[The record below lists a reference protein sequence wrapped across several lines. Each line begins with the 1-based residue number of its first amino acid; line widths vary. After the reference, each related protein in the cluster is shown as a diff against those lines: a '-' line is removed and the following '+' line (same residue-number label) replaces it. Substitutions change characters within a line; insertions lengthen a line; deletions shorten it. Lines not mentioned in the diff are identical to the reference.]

1 MALIAFLM
9 TLLEEYLLTIKGQV
23 FQYLLQSNGPG
34 GLQLTTIAFY
44 VVFSMLLAGSA
55 AILTVY
61 LAPQAA
67 GSGIP
72 ELIGFLNGVAT
83 NEKYFKPLVFIVKA
97 IGVTLAVAGTL
108 IVGREGPLA
117 HIGAGVA
124 TFVLFM
130 PLKYL
135 EQFRYETKRR
145 EFIAAGISAGV
156 SVAFGAPMG
165 GALFAYEIS
174 SPSTFW
180 TFKLLW
186 RNFFCSSIATFFLA
200 VFVAIYRQEPLNLT
214 SSSVLKFGIVAPSPD

>member
-1 MALIAFLM
+1 MPI
-9 TLLEEYLLTIKGQV
+9 
-23 FQYLLQSNGPG
+23 
-34 GLQLTTIAFY
+34 
-44 VVFSMLLAGSA
+44 
-55 AILTVY
+55 
-61 LAPQAA
+61 
-67 GSGIP
+67 
-72 ELIGFLNGVAT
+72 
-83 NEKYFKPLVFIVKA
+83 VFIIKA

-117 HIGAGVA
+117 HIGAAVA
-124 TFVLFM
+124 SFVLFM

-135 EQFRYETKRR
+135 EQFRYEIKRR

-186 RNFFCSSIATFFLA
+186 RNFFCASIATFFLA
-200 VFVAIYRQEPLNLT
+200 VLVAVYH
-214 SSSVLKFGIVAPSPD
+214 